1 MTGQEIVLGYIAGL
15 ILLVIGA
22 TLSYSNP
29 RLSIIPVLIG
39 IIAVTVYSASFI
51 GFGVFILV
59 IAFMN
64 LISLDLMRGNQIR
77 GVDYAI
83 VGLIAIAT
91 FFVFTASDVSLII
104 ASFVLV
110 STPTY
115 IIVLLSEGRLKVDP
129 GMKYIVFMV
138 LATILFIIGSLIL
151 VYNVNNPSRYLYI
164 SGYTLMILG
173 LALEI
178 GAAPLHEWVPD
189 VFSSADPVPVSI
201 IASITKIVPFIAVYR
216 ILILTSTPF
225 MKEAGIIAI
234 AIGVISMF
242 AGNIGALTSPD
253 LRKVLAYSSIANMG
267 YVLPTIALVAFPKYF
282 PLALAGALLQLIMN
296 AVGKIGFF
304 SGIKSGGIM
313 KQMSYYLSLSFI
325 GLPPLL
331 GFWGKLFIVLSL
343 VYAGYIWV
351 AVLLVLNSSIS
362 IPYYLRVARDL
373 GVEWRMNL
381 VNMIVIIAVVV
392 ISITF
397 YPPGWFIDVSNKI
410 YSLMLS
416 GGV

>member
-1 MTGQEIVLGYIAGL
+1 MVMAITIGYIAGL

-22 TLSYSNP
+22 TLAYFNP
-29 RLSIIPVLIG
+29 RLSVIPVLIS
-39 IIAVTVYSASFI
+39 IIAIAVTSMSFT
-51 GFGVFILV
+51 GFAVFIFV
-59 IAFMN
+59 IALMN
-64 LISLDLMRGNQIR
+64 LLSLNLMKGNQIR

-83 VGLIAIAT
+83 VGLIGIAT
-91 FFVFTASDVSLII
+91 FFIFTASDVSLII

-115 IIVLLSEGRLKVDP
+115 ILVLISEGRLKVDP

-138 LATILFIIGSLIL
+138 LATLLFIIGALIL
-151 VYNVNNPSRYLYI
+151 VFNVNSPSRHLYI
-164 SGYTLMILG
+164 VGYTLMILG
-173 LALEI
+173 MSLEI

-201 IASITKIVPFIAVYR
+201 IASITKIVPVVAVYR
-216 ILILTSTPF
+216 ILLLTSTPF

-242 AGNIGALTSPD
+242 AGNIGALTTSD

-267 YVLPTIALVAFPKYF
+267 YILPTVALVAFPEYF
-282 PLALAGALLQLIMN
+282 PMALAGALLQLVMN

-313 KQMSYYLSLSFI
+313 RQMGYYMSLSFI

-343 VYAGYIWV
+343 VYAGYVWV

-373 GVEWRMNL
+373 GVEGRKNL
-381 VNMIVIIAVVV
+381 VNAIVLIAVLV
-392 ISITF
+392 ISVTF
-397 YPPGWFIDVSNKI
+397 YPPGWFIGVANKI
-410 YSLMLS
+410 YVMMIS